1 MNQASSFG
9 RSYTSSDTPVY
20 AARVR
25 FSTTLGTGNVSAM
38 GWPTYITSG
47 IVPWRPSPVK
57 LIAKKKERILGQSQ
71 STLL

>member
-1 MNQASSFG
+1 MF
-9 RSYTSSDTPVY
+9 TVEPLDV
-20 AARVR
+20 
-25 FSTTLGTGNVSAM
+25 GTGNVSAM